1 MHALVKSTNV
11 RATLRRMSAS
21 KGSLFK
27 NLQAVA
33 DSQFTQCNKNIIAM
47 SSHIEVT
54 ACSQFSPLWQP
65 FQLPD
70 GKDAFIFPPKIC
82 YLTCQF

>member
-11 RATLRRMSAS
+11 RAMLRRMSAS

-33 DSQFTQCNKNIIAM
+33 DSQFTQHNKNITAM
-47 SSHIEVT
+47 PSHVEVT
-54 ACSQFSPLWQP
+54 ACSQFSPPWQRYP
-65 FQLPD
+65 YHSASPMAKMPRSFLL
-70 GKDAFIFPPKIC
+70 KSVI
-82 YLTCQF
+82 